1 LASKATD
8 TLADLA
14 ERGENERAEPIT
26 ARMMVAR
33 IILEYC
39 RRCIAADERPGECC
53 CKGSFEVTIGCNI
66 GDTATVVM
74 TGVCKIFQTQPS
86 IVSFP

>member
-1 LASKATD
+1 MASKATD

-14 ERGENERAEPIT
+14 ERVENERAEPIT

-39 RRCIAADERPGECC
+39 RWCIGAEKRPGECC
-53 CKGSFEVTIGCNI
+53 CKGSLEVTFGCNI
-66 GDTATVVM
+66 GDTMVM